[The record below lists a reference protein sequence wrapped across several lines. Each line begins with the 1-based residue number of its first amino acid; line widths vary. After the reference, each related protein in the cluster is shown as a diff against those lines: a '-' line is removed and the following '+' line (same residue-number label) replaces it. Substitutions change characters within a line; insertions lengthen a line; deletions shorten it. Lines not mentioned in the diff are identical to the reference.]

1 MRCGSAAA
9 TAPRKIRPIVW
20 AAWAVALM
28 VVALTPLGLL
38 APGGAFGED
47 APDDLNLKELG

>member
-1 MRCGSAAA
+1 VRCGSAAA

-20 AAWAVALM
+20 AAGAVALM